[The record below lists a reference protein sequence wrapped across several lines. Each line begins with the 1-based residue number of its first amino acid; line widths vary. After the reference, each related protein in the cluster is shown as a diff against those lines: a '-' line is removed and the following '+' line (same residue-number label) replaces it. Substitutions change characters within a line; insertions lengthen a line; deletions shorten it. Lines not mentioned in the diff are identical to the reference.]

1 MGTITRKGFLR
12 AGRNL
17 LIGGAASAL
26 GLGAYVDFERKWFKI
41 QGVEMRFPNLPASFD
56 GLRLVHLSDLHV
68 GGWLT
73 VDRWAEVVDLVNQ
86 QDPDLIAITGDF
98 IDHDSNRASLPRYAE
113 HLLRLSARI
122 GKFSV
127 LGNHDHWESA
137 GLVRQLLFQT
147 GFVDLENTAYPIRM
161 DGDEIYICGLDDY
174 MENKQDLAA
183 LKRAMPED
191 KFSVLLVHEPDFADT
206 SAASERFHLQL
217 SGHSHGGQIFVPGKG
232 PIVVPDL
239 GQKYPRGLYLVEQML
254 LWTTTGVG
262 MVQPYVRLNCRPEI
276 AVITLKRGGE

>member
-1 MGTITRKGFLR
+1 MGTISRKGFLR

-26 GLGAYVDFERKWFKI
+26 GLGAYVDFERKWFKT
-41 QGVEMRFPNLPASFD
+41 QGVEMRFPNLPASFE

-68 GGWLT
+68 GGWLS
-73 VDRWAEVVDLVNQ
+73 VDRWAEVVDIVNM
-86 QDPDLIAITGDF
+86 QDPDVIAITGDF
-98 IDHDSNRASLPRYAE
+98 IDHGSNRASLPRYAE

-127 LGNHDHWESA
+127 LGNHDHWESSR
-137 GLVRQLLFQT
+137 LVRQMLFQT
-147 GFVDLENTAYPIRM
+147 GFVDLENTAVPLSI

-183 LKRAMPED
+183 LQRAMPND
-191 KFSVLLVHEPDFADT
+191 NFSVLLIHEPDYADI
-206 SAASERFHLQL
+206 SAASGRFHLQL
-217 SGHSHGGQIFVPGKG
+217 SGHSHGGQISVPGKG

-239 GQKYPRGLYLVEQML
+239 GRIYPRGLYEVEEML

-276 AVITLKRGGE
+276 TVITLKRGGE